1 MKTNLLRIKHKT
13 ACCMILSCIMLG
25 GLAYP
30 QAAVAENSK
39 EIQQSKTSVT
49 GTVLDKNGDALIGVS
64 IVEKGTTN
72 GTTTDIDGKFSISV
86 SNTNTTLIITYVGFE
101 KQEIALNGKKDLSV
115 TLVEDAKALDEVVVI
130 GYGTQRK
137 GDVTSAI
144 ASIKSEDFLAG
155 NIQDASQLVKGKIA
169 GLTITK
175 ASGDPNASSSIN
187 LRGMISIDGNQNPL
201 VLIDGNPGDMSTVA
215 PENIA
220 SIDVLKDASAAAI
233 YGTRGAGGVII
244 ITTKSGKR
252 DTKSVV
258 NYSGYFTTS
267 SFYKKA
273 DFMTSEDIRESKTA
287 FKDLG
292 SDTDWLKSI
301 SQSGYTQNHSLSI
314 NGGTESTTYA
324 ATVAYREED
333 GMIKNTGNN
342 ELKMTFDLS
351 QYFLKDMIKVNLNLV
366 KGIHNHD
373 IADPAYAYRQAMIRN
388 PTAPVYNDDG
398 SYKEDFSVLQYYN
411 PVAILNEKTGTNRS
425 EWTRMTGN
433 ITLEPIKGW
442 KTNFMLASH
451 TSFSND
457 KTYTTSKYYTAET
470 NNRIGE
476 AYRSSYES
484 KTDLAEITS
493 KYDNVFGKHRMSAM
507 AGYSYQKSVS
517 ESFSAS
523 NYGFPTD
530 YFGYNNLGAGT
541 ALNKGLASMGS
552 SKSESKLIG
561 FFGRVSYGFDDRYNI
576 LLSMRHEGSSKFGDN
591 HKWGNFPSVSL
602 GWNINNEKFM
612 KDLSWLDNLKLRLG
626 HGVTGVI
633 PNDPYQSIARYSYSK
648 GNYYNGTEWLKGLGV
663 VSNPNPNLKWEK
675 SKEYNVGLDF
685 DLFNNRFGGTIDLYT
700 KKTSDLLYWYNVPV
714 PPNLYGQTL
723 ANVGEMENKGI
734 EIMLNGT
741 PVRTKNFEWNTTITA
756 SHNKNKLLSLSNDL
770 YETENFLL
778 TAYATDPISLPTH
791 KVELG
796 MSFGEFWGMKSV
808 GLSDDGF
815 WMIEDPRTGEAVK
828 FNDDVKADENYRQYL
843 GSGLP
848 KVTLGWTNT
857 FRYKNFDLNI
867 LFTSQLGH
875 KILNTQRMFY
885 QNNSIA
891 YNRLRSAG
899 DDVYGVRPLSNSLT
913 QTFVSYYLENGN
925 YVKLSNLTLGYNLNL
940 PKSIPISNCRIFVTG
955 ENLFCITA
963 YKGLDPELNTG
974 DFKAAGTD
982 DRDKY
987 PTTRSFTFGLNLIF

>member
-273 DFMTSEDIRESKTA
+273 DFMTSEDIREGKTA

-411 PVAILNEKTGTNRS
+411 PVAMLNEKTGTNRS

-552 SKSESKLIG
+552 SKNESKLIG

-987 PTTRSFTFGLNLIF
+987 PTTRSFTFGLNLTF

>member
-49 GTVLDKNGDALIGVS
+49 GTVLDKNGDVLIGVS

-273 DFMTSEDIRESKTA
+273 DFMTSEDIREGKTA

-685 DLFNNRFGGTIDLYT
+685 DLLNNRFGGTIDLYT

-987 PTTRSFTFGLNLIF
+987 PTTRSFTFGLNLTF

>member
-1 MKTNLLRIKHKT
+1 MKTNLLRIKRKT
-13 ACCMILSCIMLG
+13 TCCMILSCIMLG

-30 QAAVAENSK
+30 QAGVAENSK

-273 DFMTSEDIRESKTA
+273 DFMTSEDIREGKTA

-987 PTTRSFTFGLNLIF
+987 PTTRSFTFGLNLTF

>member
-1 MKTNLLRIKHKT
+1 MRTNLLKIKHKT
-13 ACCMILSCIMLG
+13 ACCLLLACIMLG
-25 GLAYP
+25 GLTYP
-30 QAAVAENSK
+30 QTSVAENSK
-39 EIQQSKTSVT
+39 EMQQSKTTVT
-49 GTVLDKNGDALIGVS
+49 GTVLDENGDALIGVS

-86 SNTNTTLIITYVGFE
+86 SNLNVTLMITYVGYE
-101 KQEIALNGKKDLSV
+101 KQEISLNGKKDLYII
-115 TLVEDAKALDEVVVI
+115 LNEDTKILDEVVVI

-144 ASIKSEDFLAG
+144 ASVKAEDFLAG

-244 ITTKSGKR
+244 ITTRSGKR

-258 NYSGYFTTS
+258 NYSGYVTS
-267 SFYKKA
+267 SSYYKKA
-273 DFMTSEDIRESKTA
+273 DFMTPEDIRAGKTT

-292 SDTDWLKSI
+292 SDTDWLKGI
-301 SQSGYTQNHSLSI
+301 SQNGYTQNHSLSI
-314 NGGTESTTYA
+314 NGGTQSTTYA
-324 ATVAYREED
+324 ATVSYREED

-351 QYFLKDMIKVNLNLV
+351 QYFLKDLIKVNLNLV

-388 PTAPVYNDDG
+388 PTAPVYDNDG
-398 SYKEDFSVLQYYN
+398 SYREDFSVLQYYN

-442 KTNFMLASH
+442 KTNLMLASH

-457 KTYTTSKYYTAET
+457 KSYTTSKFYTAET

-476 AYRSSYES
+476 AYRSSYEN

-493 KYDNVFGKHRMSAM
+493 KYDNVFDKHRMSIM
-507 AGYSYQKSVS
+507 VGYSYQKSTS

-530 YFGYNNLGAGT
+530 YFEYNNLGAGT
-541 ALNKGLASMGS
+541 ALNKGLAGMGS
-552 SKSESKLIG
+552 SKSESKLVG
-561 FFGRVSYGFDDRYNI
+561 FFSRVSYGFDDRYNV
-576 LLSMRHEGSSKFGDN
+576 LLSIRHEGSSKFGDN
-591 HKWGNFPSVSL
+591 HKWGNFPSISL

-612 KDLSWLDNLKLRLG
+612 KDFSWLNNLKLRAG
-626 HGVTGVI
+626 YGVTGVI
-633 PNDPYQSIARYSYSK
+633 PNDPYQSILRYSYSK
-648 GNYYNGTEWLKGLGV
+648 GNYYNGTEWLKGLGA
-663 VSNPNPNLKWEK
+663 VSNSNPNLKWEK
-675 SKEYNVGLDF
+675 SKEYNIGLDF
-685 DLFNNRFGGTIDLYT
+685 SLLNNRFGGTIDYYT

-734 EIMLNGT
+734 EIMLNGV
-741 PVRTKNFEWNTTITA
+741 PVRNKNFEWNTTITA
-756 SHNKNKLLSLSNDL
+756 SNNKNKLISLSNDL
-770 YETENFLL
+770 YETENYLL

-815 WMIEDPRTGEAVK
+815 WMIEDPKTGEAVK
-828 FNDDVKADENYRQYL
+828 FNDDIKADENYRQYL

-857 FRYKNFDLNI
+857 FRYKNLDLNM

-925 YVKLSNLTLGYNLNL
+925 YLKLSNLTLGYTLNL
-940 PKSIPISNCRIFVTG
+940 PKSVPVSNCRVFITG
-955 ENLFCITA
+955 ENLFCITG
-963 YKGLDPELNTG
+963 YKGLDPELNSG
-974 DFKAAGTD
+974 NFKSAGTD

-987 PTTRSFTFGLNLIF
+987 PTIRSFTFGLNLIF

>member
-1 MKTNLLRIKHKT
+1 MKTNLLRIKRKT
-13 ACCMILSCIMLG
+13 TCCMILSCIMLG

-30 QAAVAENSK
+30 QAGVAENSK

-273 DFMTSEDIRESKTA
+273 DFMTSEDIREGKTA

-815 WMIEDPRTGEAVK
+815 WMIEDPKTGEAVK

-987 PTTRSFTFGLNLIF
+987 PTTRSFTFGLNLTF

>member
-1 MKTNLLRIKHKT
+1 MKTNLLRIKRKT
-13 ACCMILSCIMLG
+13 TCCMILSCIMLG

-30 QAAVAENSK
+30 QATIAENSK

-273 DFMTSEDIRESKTA
+273 DFMTSEDIREGKTA

-987 PTTRSFTFGLNLIF
+987 PTTRSFTFGLNLTF